1 MKSTFTKGDIVKTT
15 EKINKKINKGKLNE
29 SIIDKG
35 VVVANEHFGRIVKE
49 NVIDNQVVS
58 TKSEYLEL
66 V

>member
-15 EKINKKINKGKLNE
+15 EKTNKKINRGKLKE
-29 SIIDKG
+29 SIIDNG
-35 VVVANEHFGRIVKE
+35 VVIANEHFGRIVKV